1 MSTSCIGCD
10 DAFESDD
17 SFATMSVRS
26 EVRVSTKKVEAYGLA
41 RLTAGGVLF
50 LVVVRH
56 DGCLVCGMEVVIESE
71 RFAS

>member
-1 MSTSCIGCD
+1 MGWE

-26 EVRVSTKKVEAYGLA
+26 RQKVSGEVETYEAE
-41 RLTAGGVLF
+41 RRTAGGVLF

-56 DGCLVCGMEVVIESE
+56 DDWLVCGMEVVIGY
-71 RFAS
+71 RVVCFLVLVV

>member
-1 MSTSCIGCD
+1 
-10 DAFESDD
+10 
-17 SFATMSVRS
+17 MSVRS